1 MFRVWADYLPKAEL
15 DKFLQR
21 AHAVAHGEPLA
32 SIAAS
37 PAPDPTALTGDNV
50 GYRLLE
56 KGGWAAGQALGPATT
71 AGAAAVEP
79 LSARLADSS
88 SGGGGG
94 AAAGAGLG
102 AVALHEPAVGD
113 DAFDQYRKR
122 MMLAYRFRPNPLN
135 NPRRDY
141 Y

>member
-1 MFRVWADYLPKAEL
+1 L
-15 DKFLQR
+15 DKFLQK

-32 SIAAS
+32 PIAAS

-56 KGGWAAGQALGPATT
+56 KGGWAAGQALGPASNSHSS
-71 AGAAAVEP
+71 GGGAAVEP

-88 SGGGGG
+88 GGG

-102 AVALHEPAVGD
+102 AVPLHEPAVGD